1 MKIRLFCVAGMS
13 TSLLVNRK
21 REAAARRGEDVDIRA
36 YAESDMEKCLDGVDV
51 ALLGPQSRLAL
62 KKART
67 LCEPRRIPVA
77 VIPVAIYSEMDG
89 EKALDF
95 ARESLANIRGGK
107 TNE

>member
-13 TSLLVNRK
+13 TSLLVNRMK
-21 REAAARRGEDVDIRA
+21 EAAAGRGEDLDIRA

-62 KKART
+62 KKARA
-67 LCEPRRIPVA
+67 LCEPKGIPVA
-77 VIPVAIYSEMDG
+77 VIPVAAYSEMNG

-95 ARESLANIRGGK
+95 ARELQANYRREK
-107 TNE
+107 K